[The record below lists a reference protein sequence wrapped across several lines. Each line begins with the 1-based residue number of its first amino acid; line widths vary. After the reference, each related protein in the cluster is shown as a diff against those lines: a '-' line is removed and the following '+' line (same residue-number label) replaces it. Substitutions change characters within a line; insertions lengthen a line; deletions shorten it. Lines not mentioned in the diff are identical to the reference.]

1 MEKAFRKYRRKEKPY
16 RHTRTHT
23 NTDDRTGWLA
33 GRLALAHDTAKE
45 QQRKPVSTE
54 SHSQSVRGP
63 RSLCVVVVVVVV
75 SIHQIQPEENQ
86 PPTIGREKKKPCG
99 FLACGFNAGH
109 DLKRAGS
116 RDSGRLEAVVGWS
129 IRTKSPAHW
138 WWRPLPYQV
147 PLGVCVC
154 VCASSYRPT
163 AIGALR
169 PHRDSLRIFSVK
181 CQEGEEGRKS
191 SVEESERKL
200 S

>member
-16 RHTRTHT
+16 THTRTQLQT
-23 NTDDRTGWLA
+23 TALA
-33 GRLALAHDTAKE
+33 GWQAVRLALAHDTAKE
-45 QQRKPVSTE
+45 QRKPVSTE

-63 RSLCVVVVVVVV
+63 RSLCVVVVAVVV

-154 VCASSYRPT
+154 VRPL
-163 AIGALR
+163 IGQLR
-169 PHRDSLRIFSVK
+169 SGLSVHTVTRCGFFRSSVK
-181 CQEGEEGRKS
+181 KGKKEEKAVWRNLNGS
-191 SVEESERKL
+191 
-200 S
+200 